1 MLALPPLLPYGPRP
15 IIGRGPAPELI
26 GGGAI
31 GGGVDAGGGCMGGGL
46 FTGAGTLVGG
56 RFVFNGAKEGLGAF
70 GLYGC

>member
-1 MLALPPLLPYGPRP
+1 M
-15 IIGRGPAPELI
+15 GRGPAPELI

-56 RFVFNGAKEGLGAF
+56 RFVFNGAKEGLGAL